1 MHGMFS
7 LKNKK
12 QNRVVFA
19 LALFLFSSGIFF
31 LLPGTVHADAWGAV
45 KEVVGGAIGG
55 VLDST
60 VGLAL
65 RGLLYAVFVLL
76 GWFTSVAVT
85 LFEWCINPDYISGNG
100 GLLNKQSVYAN
111 WKFIRDF
118 FNLFFILTL
127 LYTAFTIVFQVAKNY
142 KQTLL
147 SIILAAMFVNFSFP
161 ITRVI
166 IDVTNVPMYYFVNQ
180 MMAKEEGKSAFG
192 NFLGASKIQDALIP
206 ESYSVATGSTT
217 QLLMAIVM
225 LFMFMIALLVFS
237 VLMVVRLV
245 AIVMLLIFSSVGF
258 AASVI
263 PGMQEYGD
271 KWWKALWQYSLFG
284 PTSMLMMLIAT
295 RFFEEIGK
303 DGTRGQFMQV
313 AISNATPAESGMIA
327 SVAMFSI
334 PIIMM
339 WFAIGIGMSSSI
351 VGAGAV
357 VGLGYAA
364 IKGTGRFVTRTPA
377 AFAYRKYEKKV
388 AEMGG
393 RAKYLSP
400 TVWKDSIKNWRAESE
415 KRDKAPVER
424 ASAVAQ
430 DNLNNLFGRHTNHA
444 FAVDEHQAAAAA
456 KEITDVS
463 TNSSHVMTEMDS
475 FLKSGEKENVQ
486 GALMVLAKNNDLNDL
501 LMAKGAK
508 YEGIEMVETEQR
520 NQETGE
526 VMKDATGKVLMKKVP
541 KISPKNFSTL
551 IQGVLKDA
559 GVEDQSTEMA
569 MKMMSISEAATAA
582 GNYGAGGMAKFKDG
596 QWLVASEK
604 DQAGWAAAKVKNLES
619 QKRQTSIHPDSMYEY
634 YYDDKGDKQIL
645 DLSSSGMEIAMTF
658 TEGDVKESR
667 RSRDDNKQ
675 GMRELYRMLQE
686 GKAPARFKEAIEQN
700 SKVKEYAKEIAEMYG
715 KPADTTGATVA
726 PGTGTGAG
734 AVGSMSSGASG
745 VPVALPPTSV
755 GNGPRKRT

>member
-339 WFAIGIGMSSSI
+339 WFAIGMGLSSSI

-364 IKGTGRFVTRTPA
+364 IKGAGKFVAYKNPVTRGLGLGAKERFQGTKVGRWLKSPSSTEAAIKGWTKKTSLNPVPGWRDSGRGRAGARTELQKLKDKQINEQISKDKENKLSRTDALARLKSGDEVMRVSAATSLASMDNGIQNMDDLAAVLKAIDKPVTDPTTGVTTQVYQERAVEIISKADKKIIADTAASGSTPA
-377 AFAYRKYEKKV
+377 RSGLENLQSVVASLGSNQKAVTDLISKLDDSAFDGTGAQYLAVESVIRSVSPALVGALDDKVRKE
-388 AEMGG
+388 G
-393 RAKYLSP
+393 RAKIL
-400 TVWKDSIKNWRAESE
+400 VD
-415 KRDKAPVER
+415 
-424 ASAVAQ
+424 AQ
-430 DNLNNLFGRHTNHA
+430 
-444 FAVDEHQAAAAA
+444 V
-456 KEITDVS
+456 
-463 TNSSHVMTEMDS
+463 
-475 FLKSGEKENVQ
+475 
-486 GALMVLAKNNDLNDL
+486 
-501 LMAKGAK
+501 
-508 YEGIEMVETEQR
+508 
-520 NQETGE
+520 
-526 VMKDATGKVLMKKVP
+526 
-541 KISPKNFSTL
+541 
-551 IQGVLKDA
+551 
-559 GVEDQSTEMA
+559 
-569 MKMMSISEAATAA
+569 
-582 GNYGAGGMAKFKDG
+582 
-596 QWLVASEK
+596 
-604 DQAGWAAAKVKNLES
+604 
-619 QKRQTSIHPDSMYEY
+619 
-634 YYDDKGDKQIL
+634 
-645 DLSSSGMEIAMTF
+645 
-658 TEGDVKESR
+658 
-667 RSRDDNKQ
+667 
-675 GMRELYRMLQE
+675 
-686 GKAPARFKEAIEQN
+686 
-700 SKVKEYAKEIAEMYG
+700 
-715 KPADTTGATVA
+715 
-726 PGTGTGAG
+726 
-734 AVGSMSSGASG
+734 SSGASVSAAVQG
-745 VPVALPPTSV
+745 VLGSMKTVKDIVASRTLFQDPAYQTDAVSYVTTQPPIRYQEIKKVAAQESPSV
-755 GNGPRKRT
+755 FALI

>member
-1 MHGMFS
+1 MFS

-12 QNRVVFA
+12 QKRAVFV
-19 LALFLFSSGIFF
+19 LAVLFFSSGIFF
-31 LLPGTVHADAWGAV
+31 STSSIAQADAWGSV
-45 KEVVGGAIGG
+45 KEVVGGALGG
-55 VLDST
+55 ALDST
-60 VGLAL
+60 LGLVI
-65 RGLLYAVFVLL
+65 RGLLYSVFVVL
-76 GWFTSVAVT
+76 GWFTSAAVT
-85 LFEWCINPDYISGNG
+85 LFEWCINPDYISGPS
-100 GLLNKQSVYAN
+100 GLLNKESVYAN

-147 SIILAAMFVNFSFP
+147 SIVLAAMFVNFSFP

-192 NFLGASKIQDALIP
+192 NFLGASKIQDTLIP
-206 ESYSVATGSTT
+206 QSYSVATGSTT
-217 QLLMAIVM
+217 QLLVAIVM

-271 KWWKALWQYSLFG
+271 KWWKSLWQYSLFG

-295 RFFEEIGK
+295 RFFQEIGN
-303 DGTRGQFMQV
+303 DGTRAQFVQM
-313 AISNATPAESGMIA
+313 ATNNAVPDSTGMIA
-327 SVAMFSI
+327 SIAMFSI
-334 PIIMM
+334 PVIMM

-351 VGAGAV
+351 IGAGAV

-364 IKGTGRFVTRTPA
+364 IKGAGKLVTKTPA
-377 AFAYRKYEKKV
+377 AFAYRKYEKWAVGQGDK
-388 AEMGG
+388 G
-393 RAKYLSP
+393 KYFSP

-430 DNLNNLFGRHTNHA
+430 DNLNKLFGKHTNHA
-444 FAVDEHQAAAAA
+444 FAVDEHQASAAA

-463 TNSSHVMTEMDS
+463 TNSSHVITELDS
-475 FLKSGEKENVQ
+475 YLKSGEKENVQ

-501 LMAKGAK
+501 LIEKGEQ
-508 YEGIEMVETEQR
+508 YGVDMVETEQIVD
-520 NQETGE
+520 GE
-526 VMKDATGKVLMKKVP
+526 VVRDAAGNAIMKKVP

-551 IQGVLKDA
+551 IQGVLRDA
-559 GVEDQSTEMA
+559 GVKDQSTEMA
-569 MKMMSISEAATAA
+569 MKMMSLSEAATAA
-582 GNYGAGGMAKFKDG
+582 GNFGAGGMAKFKNG
-596 QWLVASEK
+596 QWLVASES

-619 QKRQTSIHPDSMYEY
+619 QKRQTTIHPDSMYEY
-634 YYDDKGDKQIL
+634 YYDDKGDKHIL

-658 TEGDVKESR
+658 TQGDVDESK

-675 GMRELYRMLQE
+675 GMRELYRLFE
-686 GKAPARFKEAIEQN
+686 AGKAPARFKDAIEKN
-700 SKVKEYAKEIAEMYG
+700 SRVKEYAKKIAEMYG
-715 KPADTTGATVA
+715 KPADQSAPTVT

-734 AVGSMSSGASG
+734 TVGSMSSGANG
-745 VPVALPPTSV
+745 APVAPPPTSV
-755 GNGPRKRT
+755 GNGPRK

>member
-1 MHGMFS
+1 MLIVLHGMFS

-12 QNRVVFA
+12 QKRAVFA
-19 LALFLFSSGIFF
+19 LAVLFFSSGI
-31 LLPGTVHADAWGAV
+31 LLLKPGLVHAGLADEVGAALS
-45 KEVVGGAIGG
+45 GA
-55 VLDST
+55 LDST
-60 VGLAL
+60 FGLVI
-65 RGLLYAVFVLL
+65 RGLLYSVFVVL
-76 GWFTSVAVT
+76 GWFTSAAVT
-85 LFEWCINPDYISGNG
+85 LFEWCINPDYISGPS

-147 SIILAAMFVNFSFP
+147 SIVLAAMFVNFSFP

-217 QLLMAIVM
+217 QLLVAIVM

-271 KWWKALWQYSLFG
+271 KWWKSLWQYSLFG

-303 DGTRGQFMQV
+303 DGTRAQFVQM
-313 AISNATPAESGMIA
+313 ATNNAVPDSTGMIA
-327 SVAMFSI
+327 SIAMFSI
-334 PIIMM
+334 PVIMM

-351 VGAGAV
+351 IGAGAV

-364 IKGTGRFVTRTPA
+364 IKGAGKLVTKTPA
-377 AFAYRKYEKKV
+377 AFAYRKYEKWAVGQGDK
-388 AEMGG
+388 G
-393 RAKYLSP
+393 KYFSP

-424 ASAVAQ
+424 ATAVAQ
-430 DNLNNLFGRHTNHA
+430 DNLNQLFGKHTNHA

-475 FLKSGEKENVQ
+475 YLKSGEKENVQ

-501 LMAKGAK
+501 LIEKGEQ
-508 YEGIEMVETEQR
+508 YGVDMVETEQR
-520 NQETGE
+520 DQVTGE

-551 IQGVLKDA
+551 IQGVLRDA
-559 GVEDQSTEMA
+559 GVKDQSTEMA
-569 MKMMSISEAATAA
+569 MKMMSLSEAATAA
-582 GNYGAGGMAKFKDG
+582 GNFGAGGMAKFKNG
-596 QWLVASEK
+596 QWLVASES

-658 TEGDVKESR
+658 TQGDVDESR

-675 GMRELYRMLQE
+675 GMRELYRLFKE
-686 GKAPARFKEAIEQN
+686 GKAPARFKEAIEKN
-700 SKVKEYAKEIAEMYG
+700 SRVEEYAKKIADMYG
-715 KPADTTGATVA
+715 KPADVAGATVA
-726 PGTGTGAG
+726 PGSVTGAG
-734 AVGSMSSGASG
+734 TVGSMSSGANG
-745 VPVALPPTSV
+745 APVALPPTSV
-755 GNGPRKRT
+755 GNGPRK